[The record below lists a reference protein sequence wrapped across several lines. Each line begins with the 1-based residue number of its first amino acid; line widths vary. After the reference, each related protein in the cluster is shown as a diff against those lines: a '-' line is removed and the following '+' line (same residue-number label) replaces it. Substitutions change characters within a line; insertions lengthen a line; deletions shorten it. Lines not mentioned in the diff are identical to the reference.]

1 MYRLCPLFLL
11 AASVASAAVIRGSV
25 LENETGYALANAVVT
40 LQRIATGS
48 AANSATLRSDAKGNF
63 EFASLPAGV
72 YILKAERRGFLPG
85 EYGQRQWNAA
95 GTPVVLTADGQ
106 AFLVMRLHRFG
117 GITGTVRDENEVGIP
132 DQEVVAYHNTEPPQ
146 LVAHGIT
153 DDRGIYRVAGLE
165 PGNYLIRTMG
175 EAASGVSYIPTFSR
189 QTLRVEEAQTV
200 PVYLGEDARN
210 VDVRPLPGK
219 LLSLAGAAG
228 PIPDGFT
235 TTVTL
240 VSDMG
245 RRSGGNPFSFG
256 GLPPG
261 PYEIYVEAR
270 ENSPGTRVLGGYAQ
284 LNLDRVLTNFAVAMR
299 EIHETQFEFRGGGDA
314 PNVMARRKDLAGT
327 GVAQALQ
334 LNNNRALLAPGRWEL
349 MVLPPPG
356 YYVTQFAPTRRDGS
370 APPDGWN
377 EVTILGNSSVR
388 ANLSGGASSVHGVV
402 KVSGEPAVGAPVFLE
417 AWNPDTRKRLTELRF
432 TRTGIDGSYR
442 IESLAPGTYR
452 MLATFEYLAPDSAAM
467 DLAGAQTVNI
477 EGHADLQLD
486 LDLYGGR

>member
-1 MYRLCPLFLL
+1 MNRLYTLFLL
-11 AASVASAAVIRGSV
+11 AASVVSAAVIRGSV
-25 LENETGYALANAVVT
+25 LENETGYPLANAIVT

-48 AANSATLRSDAKGNF
+48 AANSATLRSDARGNF

-85 EYGQRQWNAA
+85 EYGQRQWNSA

-117 GITGTVRDENEVGIP
+117 GITGIVRDENEVGIP
-132 DQEVVAYHNTEPPQ
+132 DQEVVAYHNSEPPQ

-210 VDVRPLPGK
+210 VDVRPIPGK

-240 VSDMG
+240 ASDMG
-245 RRSGGNPFSFG
+245 RRSSGNPFSFA

-261 PYEIYVEAR
+261 PYEIHVEAR
-270 ENSPGTRVLGGYAQ
+270 ENPPGSRLLGGYTQ
-284 LNLDRVLTNFAVAMR
+284 LNLDRALTNFAVAMR
-299 EIHETQFEFRGGGDA
+299 EVRETQFEFRGGDA
-314 PNVMARRKDLAGT
+314 SAVMARRKDLAGT
-327 GVAQALQ
+327 GLPLALQ
-334 LNNNRALLAPGRWEL
+334 LNDNRALLAPGRWEL

-356 YYVTQFAPTRRDGS
+356 YYVTQFAPARRDS
-370 APPDGWN
+370 SVRPDGWN
-377 EVTILGNSSVR
+377 EVTIPGNSSVR
-388 ANLSGGASSVHGVV
+388 ANLSGGASSVHGMV
-402 KVSGEPAVGAPVFLE
+402 KTAGEPVVGAPVFLE
-417 AWNPDTRKRLTELRF
+417 AWNPDTRKRLTELHF
-432 TRTGIDGSYR
+432 TRTGMDGSYR
-442 IESLAPGTYR
+442 IESLVPGTYR
-452 MLATFEYLAPDSAAM
+452 VLATFEYLTPDSAAM
-467 DLAGAQTVNI
+467 DLAGAQTVNV
-477 EGHADLQLD
+477 EGLADLQLD
-486 LDLYGGR
+486 LDLYGSR